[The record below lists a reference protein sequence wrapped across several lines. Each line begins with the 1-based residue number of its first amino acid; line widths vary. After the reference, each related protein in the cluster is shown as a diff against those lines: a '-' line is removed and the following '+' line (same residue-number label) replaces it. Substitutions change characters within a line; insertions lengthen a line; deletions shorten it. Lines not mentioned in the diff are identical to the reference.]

1 MMEKLDRWSALFWLG
16 ISVAVCV
23 HSVSLGVGSFR
34 EPGIGFLFFW
44 GSAALGVLS
53 LVLLSKTYLG
63 QKKDRLEQQGSS
75 LGGIRWSTVGAVTLA
90 LVTYALIFE
99 PLGALLSTAIFMA
112 FLMRA
117 IEAKRWT
124 IVVIVALVSALS
136 IHVLFRVL
144 LHVRLPAGFLGF

>member
-1 MMEKLDRWSALFWLG
+1 MEKLDRWSALFWLG

-44 GSAALGVLS
+44 GGAALGVLS
-53 LVLLSKTYLG
+53 LVLFFKTYLR
-63 QKKDRLEQQGSS
+63 QKEDGSGQQGSP

-90 LVTYALIFE
+90 LVIYALIFE

-117 IEAKRWT
+117 IEVKRWT
-124 IVVIVALVSALS
+124 SVFIVAAASALS
-136 IHVLFRVL
+136 IQVLFKVF
-144 LHVRLPAGFLGF
+144 LHVRLPVGILGF